1 MDLRASLERKK
12 FGLAVKRILDILFSA
27 AGLILLSPFF
37 VCVGIAV
44 KRDSKGPVFFKQT
57 RVGRDGVPFAILKFR
72 TMTVHE
78 GGSELTVGADNRIT
92 KTGAWLRKYKLDEFP
107 QLVNVLRGEMSLV
120 GPRPE
125 VPRYVAYYT
134 EEEHGV
140 LLMRP
145 GITEEASILFRNES
159 DELGKAPDP
168 ERYYVEEIMPK
179 KLAIGLEYVRHWSL
193 ARDAKILWKTFVR
206 VFVK

>member
-12 FGLAVKRILDILFSA
+12 FGLAGKRILDFLFSA
-27 AGLILLSPFF
+27 AGLLLLSPFF
-37 VCVGIAV
+37 VGVAIAV
-44 KRDSKGPVFFKQT
+44 KRDSTGPVFFKQT
-57 RVGRDGVPFAILKFR
+57 RVGKDGVPFAILKFR

-92 KTGAWLRKYKLDEFP
+92 KTGAWLRKYKIDEFP

-134 EEEHGV
+134 EEERSV

-159 DELGKAPDP
+159 DELGKAPNP
-168 ERYYVEEIMPK
+168 EQYYVEEIMPR
-179 KLAIGLEYVRHWSL
+179 KLAIGLDYVRYWSL
-193 ARDAKILWKTFVR
+193 SRDATILWKTFVR

>member
-12 FGLAVKRILDILFSA
+12 FGLAVKRILDFLFSA
-27 AGLILLSPFF
+27 AGLLLLSPFF
-37 VCVGIAV
+37 VCIAIAV
-44 KRDSKGPVFFKQT
+44 KRDSTGSVFFKQM
-57 RVGRDGVPFAILKFR
+57 RVGKDGAPFAILKFR
-72 TMTVHE
+72 TMTVHV

-92 KTGAWLRKYKLDEFP
+92 KIGAWLRKYKLDEFP
-107 QLVNVLRGEMSLV
+107 QLVNVLKGEMSLV

-125 VPRYVAYYT
+125 VPHYVAYYT
-134 EEEHGV
+134 EEERGV

-159 DELGKAPDP
+159 DELGKAPNP
-168 ERYYVEEIMPK
+168 EQYYVEEIMPR
-179 KLAIGLEYVRHWSL
+179 KLAIGLDYVRYWSL
-193 ARDAKILWKTFVR
+193 ARDATILWKTFVR